1 MRIPAILL
9 LWCVGAPYAASS
21 QTVQCAPDSPER
33 RGEPGCSIV
42 AIRPLAIAGA
52 SRVYWH
58 VDGFDSLGD
67 ARAAAG
73 PLDLVLS
80 AHGRAWVVR
89 VERDTVA
96 HRASSHRA
104 WVGPITLVPARSYM
118 MQIMSAYFLPG
129 QRTPVHTHS
138 GPEAWYV
145 VAGEQCLE
153 TPTTVIR
160 ASAGQGAVVA
170 DGDTM
175 RLVATGAAPR
185 RALVLI
191 LYDAQQTPT
200 HIIDPG
206 PALKACV

>member
-9 LWCVGAPYAASS
+9 LLCVGAPYAASS
-21 QTVQCAPDSPER
+21 QTVECTPDSPER

-52 SRVYWH
+52 DRVYWH
-58 VDGFDSLGD
+58 VDRFDSLGN
-67 ARAAAG
+67 ARAAVG
-73 PLDLVLS
+73 PLDFVFS
-80 AHGRAWVVR
+80 AHGSPWVVR

-129 QRTPVHTHS
+129 QRTSVHTHS

-153 TPTTVIR
+153 TPRRGIR

-170 DGDTM
+170 AGDTM

-191 LYDAQQTPT
+191 LYDVRQKPT
-200 HIIDPG
+200 HIIDPS
-206 PALKACV
+206 PALKACA